1 MTQWTGLQ
9 LSLVTSRHFNSEAT
23 ALTRFNGSFTLALG
37 IVSFLVQLFATSQA
51 LRRFGL
57 AVTILALPLSLGLG
71 TALIV
76 LAPAFWSV
84 LVTNAFDQ
92 GLRFSVDRPT
102 YELLYLPIA
111 PPDRLPF
118 KNAIDIIGTRVAD
131 ALGAVVYGI
140 LTVGFLGPARH
151 WVRPSRDRL
160 ANSSSSCVARRRLAA
175 PVGVRAHDSGEHPP
189 APDGHRRTSVG
200 GARAFGGRSAA

>member
-1 MTQWTGLQ
+1 MQTARAIAKSPYLRLIAATVFLTAIVTQWTGLQ

-23 ALTRFNGSFTLALG
+23 ALTRFNGTFTLALG

-51 LRRFGL
+51 LRKFGL

-92 GLRFSVDRPT
+92 GLRFSVDGRPT
-102 YELLYLPIA
+102 SFSTS
-111 PPDRLPF
+111 RL
-118 KNAIDIIGTRVAD
+118 
-131 ALGAVVYGI
+131 
-140 LTVGFLGPARH
+140 
-151 WVRPSRDRL
+151 
-160 ANSSSSCVARRRLAA
+160 RRRTACHSRTPSTSLAR
-175 PVGVRAHDSGEHPP
+175 GWRM
-189 APDGHRRTSVG
+189 RW
-200 GARAFGGRSAA
+200 ARSSTAS